1 MAELLQLGGAMFA
14 HRSLTTG
21 LLGMACCIGLFWQ
34 VRGEPLPGAL
44 LRERA
49 LAAEAAA
56 APSAMSAGPCSLE
69 QELASAPRAPAVNV
83 VDVAAAAATPALVA
97 QLIGV
102 GEGERVTAVDEHPVA
117 SDLEAGTWIAAR
129 LQRPPAGSGVP
140 FVHPRRA
147 RGGDYLDVTIAHA
160 GGSRRVLV
168 LLH

>member
-1 MAELLQLGGAMFA
+1 MLA

-34 VRGEPLPGAL
+34 VRGEPLPRGL
-44 LRERA
+44 LPQA
-49 LAAEAAA
+49 PAAA
-56 APSAMSAGPCSLE
+56 READALSAGPCLLE
-69 QELASAPRAPAVNV
+69 RSVAGAARGPEPPAVNV
-83 VDVAAAAATPALVA
+83 VDVAAAAANPALIA

-117 SDLEAGTWIAAR
+117 SDLEAGAWLAAR
-129 LQRPPAGSGVP
+129 LQGEAMDARAPLARPQGALV
-140 FVHPRRA
+140 
-147 RGGDYLDVTIAHA
+147 GGNYLDVTIERA